1 MPLHFARARA
11 PPTRAAHT
19 HGQHSFIIGVQAAP
33 GGPERPVWRLP
44 SPSSTGAGD
53 PNQSADQNRR
63 AEPRAGKFA
72 PHVAICPPPP
82 AITRLAAAH
91 SLPAT
96 RPQAM
101 HSALD
106 SLLAE
111 LNTFEER
118 FKARRPPSRA
128 YPLPPPP
135 PPPPTPHSPSHA
147 YPTLPV
153 PLPLRSPSL
162 CAPRPPRPPRLAPS
176 PPPATSRLPPS
187 HASWSSRTQVAVE
200 TQQSQTAH
208 GGTLMDET

>member
-135 PPPPTPHSPSHA
+135 PSPSH
-147 YPTLPV
+147 PTFPLPRLSYTSRPPPSAL
-153 PLPLRSPSL
+153 PLPLRSPSS
-162 CAPRPPRPPRLAPS
+162 PPSPSRSLAPS
-176 PPPATSRLPPS
+176 RNITPSALSRELV
-187 HASWSSRTQVAVE
+187 VANP
-200 TQQSQTAH
+200 
-208 GGTLMDET
+208 GGR